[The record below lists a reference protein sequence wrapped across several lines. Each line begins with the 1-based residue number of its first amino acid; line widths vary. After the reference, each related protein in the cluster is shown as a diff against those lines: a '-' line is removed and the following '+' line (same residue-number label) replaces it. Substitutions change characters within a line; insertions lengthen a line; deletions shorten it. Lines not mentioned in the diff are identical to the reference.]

1 MILEFERG
9 DRATPKGHA
18 LAYVR
23 NRDAPDQVL
32 GAYIIVPPIA
42 IDLGKYMP
50 PMFAGKMGLPDM
62 GDVSAVPLPPVPE
75 PVPSLEHLNRL
86 AEARDDDLLA
96 LGTVDTTDVQAMLM
110 VVTEA
115 AQAYAIAY
123 AEGMQ
128 RLAPPPERHASEAL
142 PAPAPDT
149 VDDVVYSLMSDR
161 DKIAEMGKLLGKLR
175 YAVESSSASLRDET
189 MREMQALAA
198 RLPAKYQ
205 AQALAEAAAL
215 PGERG
220 PSLASLRLDRC
231 YKLCNEDYMAVE
243 RLDREIRDLA

>member
-1 MILEFERG
+1 MLLDFERG
-9 DRATPKGHA
+9 DRAAPKGHA

-23 NRDAPDQVL
+23 NRDAPDQVFA
-32 GAYIIVPPIA
+32 AYLVVPPIA

-75 PVPSLEHLNRL
+75 PVPSLDYLRRL

-96 LGTVDTTDVQAMLM
+96 LGTVDASDVQAMLM
-110 VVTEA
+110 LVTEA
-115 AQAYAIAY
+115 SQTYADAYKVA
-123 AEGMQ
+123 M
-128 RLAPPPERHASEAL
+128 RHLAPAAAVAAEAL
-142 PAPAPDT
+142 PAAASDT

-161 DKIAEMGKLLGKLR
+161 DKIAEIGKLLGKLR
-175 YAVESSSASLRDET
+175 YAVESSNASLRDEAV
-189 MREMQALAA
+189 REMQALAA

-205 AQALAEAAAL
+205 ATALAEAAAL
-215 PGERG
+215 PGDRG
-220 PSLASLRLDRC
+220 RALASLRLDRC